1 MEYANTQ
8 THFDGNMYIVVSS
21 IEDFV
26 LFPFYNWYIITHRG
40 FANNTFS
47 TLKKI
52 GL

>member
-26 LFPFYNWYIITHRG
+26 LFPFYTGILSHTEGLLIIH
-40 FANNTFS
+40 FQ
-47 TLKKI
+47 L
-52 GL
+52 